1 MYENMLQAQ
10 EEQRQRRLDRFKAD
24 SQKGENT
31 FEFMGS
37 KQIEQKKKAKLHE
50 QIAQEKQ
57 KRAAERQARRFKS
70 KPAPI
75 MPDLAY
81 EI

>member
-1 MYENMLQAQ
+1 
-10 EEQRQRRLDRFKAD
+10 
-24 SQKGENT
+24 
-31 FEFMGS
+31 MGS